1 MSLPNLSSDQT
12 AVQDTSALP
21 PLPLSITQVQPALWS
36 QNSPSCFSNCLMQA
50 HLFPSWTLL
59 LSGPRKFGP
68 QRSIH
73 LLCTLLEEKTATTR
87 VKRKREKIRMS
98 RTLDII
104 GRPNHSQVNM
114 KLCNRPEKTIKGE
127 AWFENGCPKS
137 PSPLHPGPR
146 LPGLYPQITRKM
158 RSKNAND
165 ILRETQ
171 RQLKHQ
177 SIHR

>member
-137 PSPLHPGPR
+137 PSPLHPSPR